1 MNEFE
6 KEGLPLSLSADGKR
20 NGLHLACEPEGYR
33 PAYAACLH
41 KLAKENPSC
50 MKFCASNTCVAANM
64 RAEEVAAGHA
74 IHFWERPR
82 DPGLIETVVSVVKET
97 AKRVVASIAPVTSIP
112 VDKSP
117 VIDTGD
123 YASALNKAL
132 ASKPETKKPAPTIP
146 PSVEAIAGESPLAMA
161 RRLLG
166 KQARKA

>member
-41 KLAKENPSC
+41 KLAKEAPSC
-50 MKFCASNTCVAANM
+50 LKFCASNTCAAAKM

-82 DPGLIETVVSVVKET
+82 APGLIETVKEAVHEVVGC
-97 AKRVVASIAPVTSIP
+97 VVASAAPVLSNP
-112 VDKSP
+112 ADKSAL
-117 VIDTGD
+117 IDAGD
-123 YASALNKAL
+123 YASALNAAL
-132 ASKPETKKPAPTIP
+132 ATKPEPETKKPAPTIP
-146 PSVEAIAGESPLAMA
+146 PKVEAIAGESPLAMA

-166 KQARKA
+166 KTA

>member
-1 MNEFE
+1 MNESE
-6 KEGLPLSLSADGKR
+6 KENLPLSLSANGKR
-20 NGLHLACEPEGYR
+20 NAAHLACEHEGYR

-41 KLAKENPSC
+41 KLAKENHPC
-50 MKFCASNTCVAANM
+50 VKFAASNICVAANM
-64 RAEEVAAGHA
+64 RREETAAGRSLY
-74 IHFWERPR
+74 FVERPR
-82 DPGLIETVVSVVKET
+82 DPGLIETVASVVKET
-97 AKRVVASIAPVTSIP
+97 AKRVVASITPVTSFP

-146 PSVEAIAGESPLAMA
+146 PKVEAIAGESPLAMA

-166 KQARKA
+166 KQV

>member
-1 MNEFE
+1 MGMNEFE
-6 KEGLPLSLSADGKR
+6 KESLHLSLSADGRR

-41 KLAKENPSC
+41 KLSNENPFC
-50 MKFCASNTCVAANM
+50 LKFRASNTCLAAHM

-82 DPGLIETVVSVVKET
+82 SSDLIGTVKSEVQETVG
-97 AKRVVASIAPVTSIP
+97 RVVASAAHVISKP

-117 VIDTGD
+117 LIDDGG
-123 YASALNKAL
+123 YANALNESLK
-132 ASKPETKKPAPTIP
+132 SKVETRSSPSTIP
-146 PSVEAIAGESPLAMA
+146 PKVEGIAGESPLAMA

-166 KQARKA
+166 KV